1 MNCYLYLRLRSIKCL
16 HDYVW
21 KRVTLFSLTAIFLF
35 SKLNDEIFIIFSFNL
50 FFLSAFVLALM
61 LYSQLLLYT
70 LFFQFLILLFSVP
83 EFQIFLLKETD
94 SVFYILFIHL
104 TFIAVKGRYNVSVM
118 HQIICIIVLAVFSQK
133 FQHIF
138 FKINF
143 STFLNNFFYF
153 RIFEF
158 EIWWITFRL

>member
-1 MNCYLYLRLRSIKCL
+1 MNYYLYLRLRSIKCL

-35 SKLNDEIFIIFSFNL
+35 SKLNNEIFIIFSFNL

-118 HQIICIIVLAVFSQK
+118 HHCFSCLFPK
-133 FQHIF
+133 VPTYLFQ
-138 FKINF
+138 NQ
-143 STFLNNFFYF
+143 FLH
-153 RIFEF
+153 
-158 EIWWITFRL
+158 LP

>member
-1 MNCYLYLRLRSIKCL
+1 
-16 HDYVW
+16 
-21 KRVTLFSLTAIFLF
+21 
-35 SKLNDEIFIIFSFNL
+35 
-50 FFLSAFVLALM
+50 M

-143 STFLNNFFYF
+143 STFLITSS
-153 RIFEF
+153 IFEF
-158 EIWWITFRL
+158 LNLKFDELHLGYKYKQKKELEKELKEVPSDDKVTRLSFYISELFVSFEN

>member
-1 MNCYLYLRLRSIKCL
+1 MNYYLYLRLRSIKCL

-35 SKLNDEIFIIFSFNL
+35 SKLNNEIFIIFSFNL

-104 TFIAVKGRYNVSVM
+104 LSSLLKAAIMYQS
-118 HQIICIIVLAVFSQK
+118 CIIVLAVFSQK